1 MDDFEFLR
9 HVTIGQY
16 LPGNSLLHRLD
27 PRAKLLAFL
36 LLVTAVTFTPSYL
49 GNALLLA
56 TVLALILLSRISVR
70 YALQGLRPAV
80 PMIAVLAVMQLLFLG
95 DFYIPSAGLRTLLR
109 WGPIHITT
117 GGVQLVVVSI
127 CRLVE
132 LMLLVSLLTF
142 TTTLTELT
150 HGMESLMS
158 PLARFGFPAHELSL
172 IATIALRFV
181 PILAQEL
188 ETIVKAQASRG
199 ADFGRGGRLHFVRRT
214 RELLP
219 LLVPLFLD
227 AFRRAEDLI
236 LAMEARCYMGG
247 RGRTH
252 LVRFRSSPRDYLAV
266 IVLGLYTAFM
276 LTYKFPF

>member
-16 LPGNSLLHRLD
+16 LPGDSLLHRLD

-56 TVLALILLSRISVR
+56 TILVLILLSRISVR

-95 DFYIPSAGLRTLLR
+95 DFYIPSTGLRTLLR

-132 LMLLVSLLTF
+132 LMLLVSLLTL

-172 IATIALRFV
+172 IAIIALRFV

-214 RELLP
+214 RQLLP

-276 LTYKFPF
+276 LMYKFPF

>member
-132 LMLLVSLLTF
+132 LMLLVSLLTL

-252 LVRFRSSPRDYLAV
+252 LVRFRSSPRDYLAI

-276 LTYKFPF
+276 LMYRFPF

>member
-276 LTYKFPF
+276 LMYRFPF

>member
-132 LMLLVSLLTF
+132 LMLLVSLLTL

-276 LTYKFPF
+276 LMYRFPF

>member
-36 LLVTAVTFTPSYL
+36 LLVTAVTL

-127 CRLVE
+127 CRLVV
-132 LMLLVSLLTF
+132 LLVSLLTF

-252 LVRFRSSPRDYLAV
+252 LVRFRSSPRDYLAI

>member
-70 YALQGLRPAV
+70 YALQGIRPAV

-132 LMLLVSLLTF
+132 LVLLVSLLTF

-214 RELLP
+214 RQLLP
-219 LLVPLFLD
+219 LLIPLFLD

-276 LTYKFPF
+276 LMYRFPF

>member
-142 TTTLTELT
+142 TSTLTELT

-252 LVRFRSSPRDYLAV
+252 LVRFRSSPRDYLAI

-276 LTYKFPF
+276 LMYRFPF

>member
-36 LLVTAVTFTPSYL
+36 LLVTAITFTPSYL

-252 LVRFRSSPRDYLAV
+252 LVRFRSSPRDYLAI

-276 LTYKFPF
+276 LMYRFPF

>member
-247 RGRTH
+247 KGRTH

-276 LTYKFPF
+276 LMYRFPF